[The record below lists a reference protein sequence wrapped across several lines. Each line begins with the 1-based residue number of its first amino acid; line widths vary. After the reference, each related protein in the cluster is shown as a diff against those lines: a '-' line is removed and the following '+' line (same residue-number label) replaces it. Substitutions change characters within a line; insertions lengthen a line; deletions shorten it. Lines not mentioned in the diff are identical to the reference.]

1 MLNVLQSIFPSVPSA
16 GGVMLGKGRVT
27 PVMNIRVASKGRGG
41 ISKLLDLLAA
51 LEDAGLH
58 LTRPPFT
65 GTYTVG

>member
-1 MLNVLQSIFPSVPSA
+1 
-16 GGVMLGKGRVT
+16 MLGKGRVT
-27 PVMNIRVASKGRGG
+27 PVGNIRVASKGRGG

-65 GTYTVG
+65 GTYTVD